1 MNQNKPA
8 IIIHQRMRKTINVLA
23 MLFAFFSMAGC
34 SEREPEVVPE
44 AFLSADRLI
53 FDQAASEKPVTV
65 TLVGELAVSSVES
78 SAEDWC
84 TAEMSA
90 DAIVVKVTAN
100 DTEEYRSADVV
111 VKFDSEVVL
120 PMTIKVAQESGEVP
134 YLKTTASESFE
145 FGCRGGEYK
154 FSVSSSAE
162 WKAELVD
169 CSWATLSSDASYV
182 TIKAPENEGNEVL
195 SGKVKVTSGEIS
207 LEYAFSQ
214 ATLASD
220 KYLALLGEYDI
231 YAEKWYEVTK
241 YNSYSHKGLCGAL
254 GKSGTLRELCTSPAS
269 SLFTT
274 TATLTEDK
282 YGVSYYLEGCFLQ
295 GQKMP
300 VNLNKETGKLE
311 IPTLWNTGTALIYY
325 NRYSPPED
333 MSCFLVTYTINS
345 SDVSMKYN
353 QYSAGV
359 ITASVS
365 EDCNTITIDTSKE
378 QKDGEVEGSG
388 LTLVYM
394 NMGLSSPVLTPFE
407 KIYMPYGNAI
417 ELRRKTDE

>member
-1 MNQNKPA
+1 
-8 IIIHQRMRKTINVLA
+8 MRKTINVLA
-23 MLFAFFSMAGC
+23 MLFAFCLMAGC
-34 SEREPEVVPE
+34 SESEPEVVPQ
-44 AFLSADRLI
+44 AFMSADRLI
-53 FDQAASEKPVTV
+53 FDQIASEKPVTV

-90 DAIVVKVTAN
+90 DAILVKVTAN
-100 DTEEYRSADVV
+100 DTEESRSADVV
-111 VKFDSEVVL
+111 VKFDSDVVL

-154 FSVSSSAE
+154 FTVSSSAE

-169 CSWATLSSDASYV
+169 CSWATISSDASSV
-182 TIKAPENEGNEVL
+182 TIEAPENNGNEVL
-195 SGKVKVTSGEIS
+195 SGKVRVTSGEIS

-231 YAEKWYEVTK
+231 YAEKWYQVTR
-241 YNSYSHKGLCGAL
+241 YNTYSHKGLCGAL
-254 GKSGTLRELCTSPAS
+254 GKSGTLRKLCTSPAS

-282 YGVSYYLEGCFLQ
+282 YGISYYLEGCFLQ
-295 GQKMP
+295 GQKIP

-325 NRYSPPED
+325 SSYSPAED
-333 MSCFLVTYTINS
+333 MSCFLVSYTINS

-359 ITASVS
+359 LKASVS
-365 EDCNTITIDTSKE
+365 EDCNTITIDTSAEPKE
-378 QKDGEVEGSG
+378 GEVEGSG

-394 NMGLSSPVLTPFE
+394 NMALSSPVLTPFE
-407 KIYMPYGNAI
+407 KIYMPYGNTV

>member
-1 MNQNKPA
+1 
-8 IIIHQRMRKTINVLA
+8 MRKTINVLA
-23 MLFAFFSMAGC
+23 ILFAFFSMAGC
-34 SEREPEVVPE
+34 SESEPEVVPE

-169 CSWATLSSDASYV
+169 CSWATLSSDASSV
-182 TIKAPENEGNEVL
+182 TIKALENKGNEVL
-195 SGKVKVTSGEIS
+195 SGKVKVTSGETS
-207 LEYAFSQ
+207 LEYAFTQ
-214 ATLASD
+214 ATVASD

-231 YAEKWYEVTK
+231 YAEKWYQVTR
-241 YNSYSHKGLCGAL
+241 YASNKGWCSAL
-254 GKSGTLRELCTSPAS
+254 GKGGTLRELCTSPAS

-295 GQKMP
+295 GQKLP
-300 VNLNKETGKLE
+300 IVVNKKTGGLE
-311 IPTLWNTGTALIYY
+311 IPALWNTGTALIYY
-325 NRYSPPED
+325 NKYSPPED
-333 MSCFLVTYTINS
+333 MSCFLVDYTIS
-345 SDVSMKYN
+345 SDNSMKYN
-353 QYSAGV
+353 QYAAGV

-407 KIYMPYGNAI
+407 GIYMPYGNTV

>member
-1 MNQNKPA
+1 
-8 IIIHQRMRKTINVLA
+8 MRKTINVLT
-23 MLFAFFSMAGC
+23 MLFAVFSMAGC
-34 SEREPEVVPE
+34 SESEPEVVPQ

-53 FDQAASEKPVTV
+53 FDQTASEKPVTV

-84 TAEMSA
+84 TAEISA
-90 DAIVVKVTAN
+90 ETIVVKVSAN
-100 DTEEYRSADVV
+100 DTEASRSADVV

-120 PMTIKVAQESGEVP
+120 PMTVKVAQESGEVP

-169 CSWATLSSDASYV
+169 CSWATLSTDASSV
-182 TIKAPENEGNEVL
+182 TIEAPANDGNEVL
-195 SGKVKVTSGEIS
+195 SGKVKVTSGETS
-207 LEYAFSQ
+207 LEYAFTQ

-231 YAEKWYEVTK
+231 YAEKWYQVTR
-241 YNSYSHKGLCGAL
+241 YASNKGWCSAL
-254 GKSGTLRELCTSPAS
+254 GKGGTLRELCTSPAS

-295 GQKMP
+295 GQKLP
-300 VNLNKETGKLE
+300 IVLNRKTGGLE
-311 IPTLWNTGTALIYY
+311 IPALWNTGTALIYY
-325 NRYSPPED
+325 NKYSPPED
-333 MSCFLVTYTINS
+333 MSCFLVDYTIS
-345 SDVSMKYN
+345 SDNSMKYN
-353 QYSAGV
+353 QYAAGV

-407 KIYMPYGNAI
+407 GIYMPYGNTV

>member
-1 MNQNKPA
+1 
-8 IIIHQRMRKTINVLA
+8 MRKTINVLA
-23 MLFAFFSMAGC
+23 MLFAFCLMAGC
-34 SEREPEVVPE
+34 SESEPEVVPQ
-44 AFLSADRLI
+44 AFMSADRLI
-53 FDQAASEKPVTV
+53 FDQTASEKPVTV
-65 TLVGELAVSSVES
+65 TIVGELAVSSVES

-100 DTEEYRSADVV
+100 DTEKYRSADVV

-169 CSWATLSSDASYV
+169 CSWATISSDASSV
-182 TIKAPENEGNEVL
+182 TIEAPENNGNEVL

-231 YAEKWYEVTK
+231 YAEKWYQVTR
-241 YNSYSHKGLCGAL
+241 YNTYSHKGLCGAL

-282 YGVSYYLEGCFLQ
+282 YGISYYLEGCFLQ

-325 NRYSPPED
+325 SSYSPAED
-333 MSCFLVTYTINS
+333 MSCFLVSYTINS

-359 ITASVS
+359 LKASVS
-365 EDCNTITIDTSKE
+365 EDCNTITIDTSAEPKE
-378 QKDGEVEGSG
+378 GEVEGSG

-394 NMGLSSPVLTPFE
+394 NMALSSPVLTPFE
-407 KIYMPYGNAI
+407 KIYMPYGNTV

>member
-1 MNQNKPA
+1 
-8 IIIHQRMRKTINVLA
+8 MRKTINVLT
-23 MLFAFFSMAGC
+23 MLFAIFSMAGC
-34 SEREPEVVPE
+34 SESEPEVVPQ

-53 FDQAASEKPVTV
+53 FDQTASEKPVTV
-65 TLVGELAVSSVES
+65 TLVGELTVSSVES

-84 TAEMSA
+84 TAGISA
-90 DAIVVKVTAN
+90 DAIVVKVSAN
-100 DTEEYRSADVV
+100 DTEASRSADVV

-169 CSWATLSSDASYV
+169 CGWATLSTDASSV
-182 TIKAPENEGNEVL
+182 TIEAPANDGNEVL
-195 SGKVKVTSGEIS
+195 SGKVKVTSGETS
-207 LEYAFSQ
+207 LEYAFTQ

-231 YAEKWYEVTK
+231 YAEKWYQVTR
-241 YNSYSHKGLCGAL
+241 YASNKGWCSAL
-254 GKSGTLRELCTSPAS
+254 GKGGTLRELCTSPAS

-295 GQKMP
+295 GQKLP
-300 VNLNKETGKLE
+300 IVLNKKTGGLE
-311 IPTLWNTGTALIYY
+311 IPALWNTGTALIYY
-325 NRYSPPED
+325 NKYSPPED
-333 MSCFLVTYTINS
+333 MSCFLVDYTIS
-345 SDVSMKYN
+345 SDNSMKYN
-353 QYSAGV
+353 QYAAGV
-359 ITASVS
+359 IKASVS
-365 EDCNTITIDTSKE
+365 EDCNTITIDTSKG

-407 KIYMPYGNAI
+407 GIYMPYGNTV

>member
-1 MNQNKPA
+1 
-8 IIIHQRMRKTINVLA
+8 

-34 SEREPEVVPE
+34 SESEPEVVPE

-90 DAIVVKVTAN
+90 DAIVVKVSAN
-100 DTEEYRSADVV
+100 DTDEYRSADVV

-169 CSWATLSSDASYV
+169 CSWATLSSDASSV
-182 TIKAPENEGNEVL
+182 TIKALENKGNEVL
-195 SGKVKVTSGEIS
+195 SGKVKISSGNNS
-207 LEYAFSQ
+207 LEYAFTQ

-231 YAEKWYEVTK
+231 YAEKWYQVTR
-241 YNSYSHKGLCGAL
+241 YASNKGWCSAL
-254 GKSGTLRELCTSPAS
+254 GKGGTLRELCTSPAS

-295 GQKMP
+295 GQKLP
-300 VNLNKETGKLE
+300 IVLNKKTGGLE
-311 IPTLWNTGTALIYY
+311 IPALWNTGTALIYY
-325 NRYSPPED
+325 NKYSPPED
-333 MSCFLVTYTINS
+333 MSCFLVDYTIS
-345 SDVSMKYN
+345 SDNSMKYN
-353 QYSAGV
+353 QYAAGV

-407 KIYMPYGNAI
+407 GIYMPYGNTV

>member
-1 MNQNKPA
+1 
-8 IIIHQRMRKTINVLA
+8 
-23 MLFAFFSMAGC
+23 MLFAFFLMAGC
-34 SEREPEVVPE
+34 SESEPEVVPQ
-44 AFLSADRLI
+44 AFMSADRLI
-53 FDQAASEKPVTV
+53 FDQTASEKPVTV

-111 VKFDSEVVL
+111 VKFDSDVVL

-231 YAEKWYEVTK
+231 YAEKWYQVTR
-241 YNSYSHKGLCGAL
+241 YASNKGWCSAL
-254 GKSGTLRELCTSPAS
+254 GKGGTLRELCTSPAS

-295 GQKMP
+295 GQKLP
-300 VNLNKETGKLE
+300 IVLNKKNGGLE
-311 IPTLWNTGTALIYY
+311 IPALWNTGTALIYY
-325 NRYSPPED
+325 NKYSPPED
-333 MSCFLVTYTINS
+333 MSCFLVDYTVS
-345 SDVSMKYN
+345 SDNSMKYN
-353 QYSAGV
+353 QYAAGV

-407 KIYMPYGNAI
+407 GIYMPYGNTV

>member
-1 MNQNKPA
+1 
-8 IIIHQRMRKTINVLA
+8 MRKTINVLT
-23 MLFAFFSMAGC
+23 MLFAVFSMAGC
-34 SEREPEVVPE
+34 SESEPEVVPQ

-53 FDQAASEKPVTV
+53 FDQTASEKPVTV
-65 TLVGELAVSSVES
+65 TLVGDLAVSSVES

-84 TAEMSA
+84 IAEMSA
-90 DAIVVKVTAN
+90 DAIVVKVSAN
-100 DTEEYRSADVV
+100 DTDDSRSADVV

-169 CSWATLSSDASYV
+169 CSWATLSSDASSV
-182 TIKAPENEGNEVL
+182 TIKALENKGNEVL
-195 SGKVKVTSGEIS
+195 SGKVKVTSGETS
-207 LEYAFSQ
+207 LEYAFTQ
-214 ATLASD
+214 ATVASD

-231 YAEKWYEVTK
+231 YAEKWYQVTR
-241 YNSYSHKGLCGAL
+241 YASNKGWCSAL
-254 GKSGTLRELCTSPAS
+254 GKGGTLRELCTSPAS

-295 GQKMP
+295 GQKLP
-300 VNLNKETGKLE
+300 IVLNKKTGGLE
-311 IPTLWNTGTALIYY
+311 IPALWNTGTALIYY
-325 NRYSPPED
+325 NKYSPPED
-333 MSCFLVTYTINS
+333 MSCFLVDYTIS
-345 SDVSMKYN
+345 SDNSMKYN
-353 QYSAGV
+353 QYAAGV
-359 ITASVS
+359 IKASVS

-407 KIYMPYGNAI
+407 GIYMPYGNTV

>member
-1 MNQNKPA
+1 
-8 IIIHQRMRKTINVLA
+8 
-23 MLFAFFSMAGC
+23 MLFAFCLMAGC
-34 SEREPEVVPE
+34 SESEPEVVPQ
-44 AFLSADRLI
+44 AFMSADRLI
-53 FDQAASEKPVTV
+53 FDQTASEKPVTV
-65 TLVGELAVSSVES
+65 TIVGELAVSSVES

-111 VKFDSEVVL
+111 VKFDSDVVL

-169 CSWATLSSDASYV
+169 CSWATISSDASSV
-182 TIKAPENEGNEVL
+182 TIEAPENNGNEVL

-231 YAEKWYEVTK
+231 YAEKWYQVTR
-241 YNSYSHKGLCGAL
+241 YNTYSHKGLCGAL

-295 GQKMP
+295 GQKIP

-325 NRYSPPED
+325 SSYSPAED
-333 MSCFLVTYTINS
+333 MSCFLVSYTINS

-359 ITASVS
+359 LKASVS
-365 EDCNTITIDTSKE
+365 EDCNTITIDTSTEPKE
-378 QKDGEVEGSG
+378 GEVEGSG

-394 NMGLSSPVLTPFE
+394 NMALPSPVLTPFE
-407 KIYMPYGNAI
+407 KIYMPYGNTV

>member
-1 MNQNKPA
+1 
-8 IIIHQRMRKTINVLA
+8 MRKTINVLA

-34 SEREPEVVPE
+34 SESEPEVVPE

-120 PMTIKVAQESGEVP
+120 PMTIKVVQESGEVP
-134 YLKTTASESFE
+134 YLKTSASESFE

-154 FSVSSSAE
+154 FSVSSSSE

-169 CSWATLSSDASYV
+169 CGWATLSTDASSV
-182 TIKAPENEGNEVL
+182 TIEAPANDGNEVL
-195 SGKVKVTSGEIS
+195 SGKVKVTSGETS
-207 LEYAFSQ
+207 LEYAFTQ

-231 YAEKWYEVTK
+231 YAEKWYQVTR
-241 YNSYSHKGLCGAL
+241 YASNKGWCSAL
-254 GKSGTLRELCTSPAS
+254 GKGGTLRELCTSPAS

-295 GQKMP
+295 GQKLP
-300 VNLNKETGKLE
+300 IVLNKKNGGLE
-311 IPTLWNTGTALIYY
+311 IPALWNTGTALIYY
-325 NRYSPPED
+325 NKYSPPED
-333 MSCFLVTYTINS
+333 MSCFLVDYTVS
-345 SDVSMKYN
+345 SDNSMKYN
-353 QYSAGV
+353 QYAAGV

-407 KIYMPYGNAI
+407 GIYMPYGNTV

>member
-1 MNQNKPA
+1 
-8 IIIHQRMRKTINVLA
+8 MRKTINVLT
-23 MLFAFFSMAGC
+23 MLFAIFSMAGC
-34 SEREPEVVPE
+34 SESEPEVVPQ

-53 FDQAASEKPVTV
+53 FDQTASEKPVTV

-84 TAEMSA
+84 TAGISA
-90 DAIVVKVTAN
+90 DAIVVKVSAN
-100 DTEEYRSADVV
+100 DTEASRSADVV

-154 FSVSSSAE
+154 FSVTSSAE

-169 CSWATLSSDASYV
+169 CGWATLSTDASSV
-182 TIKAPENEGNEVL
+182 TIEAPANDGSEVL
-195 SGKVKVTSGEIS
+195 SGKVKVTSGETS
-207 LEYAFSQ
+207 LEYAFTQ

-231 YAEKWYEVTK
+231 YAEKWYQVTR
-241 YNSYSHKGLCGAL
+241 YASNKGWCSAL
-254 GKSGTLRELCTSPAS
+254 GKGGTLRELCTSPAS

-282 YGVSYYLEGCFLQ
+282 YGVSYYLEGFFLQ
-295 GQKMP
+295 GQKLP
-300 VNLNKETGKLE
+300 IVLNKKNGGLE
-311 IPTLWNTGTALIYY
+311 IPALWNTGTALIYY
-325 NRYSPPED
+325 NKYSPPED
-333 MSCFLVTYTINS
+333 MSCFLVDYTIS
-345 SDVSMKYN
+345 SDNSMKYN
-353 QYSAGV
+353 QYAAGV
-359 ITASVS
+359 IMASVS

-407 KIYMPYGNAI
+407 GIYMPYGNTV

>member
-1 MNQNKPA
+1 
-8 IIIHQRMRKTINVLA
+8 MRKTINVLT
-23 MLFAFFSMAGC
+23 MLFAIFSMAGC
-34 SEREPEVVPE
+34 SESEPEVVPQ

-53 FDQAASEKPVTV
+53 FDQTASEKPVTV
-65 TLVGELAVSSVES
+65 TLVGELTVSSVES

-84 TAEMSA
+84 TAGISA
-90 DAIVVKVTAN
+90 DAIVVKVSAN
-100 DTEEYRSADVV
+100 DTEASRSADVV

-169 CSWATLSSDASYV
+169 CGWATLSTDASSV
-182 TIKAPENEGNEVL
+182 TIEAPANDGNEVL
-195 SGKVKVTSGEIS
+195 SGKVKVTSGESS
-207 LEYAFSQ
+207 LEYAFTQ

-231 YAEKWYEVTK
+231 YAEKWYQVTR
-241 YNSYSHKGLCGAL
+241 YASNKGWCSAL
-254 GKSGTLRELCTSPAS
+254 GKGGTLRELCTSPAS

-295 GQKMP
+295 GQKLP
-300 VNLNKETGKLE
+300 IVLNKKTGGLE
-311 IPTLWNTGTALIYY
+311 IPALWNTGTALIYY
-325 NRYSPPED
+325 NKYSPPED
-333 MSCFLVTYTINS
+333 MSCFLVDYTIS
-345 SDVSMKYN
+345 SDNSMKYN
-353 QYSAGV
+353 QYAAGV
-359 ITASVS
+359 IKASVS

-407 KIYMPYGNAI
+407 GIYMPYGNTV

>member
-1 MNQNKPA
+1 
-8 IIIHQRMRKTINVLA
+8 MRKTINVLA

-34 SEREPEVVPE
+34 SESEPEVVPE

-84 TAEMSA
+84 TAEISA

-111 VKFDSEVVL
+111 VKFDSDVVL

-169 CSWATLSSDASYV
+169 CSWATLSSDASSV
-182 TIKAPENEGNEVL
+182 TIKALENKGNEVL
-195 SGKVKVTSGEIS
+195 SGKVKVTSGKTS
-207 LEYAFSQ
+207 LEYAFTQ
-214 ATLASD
+214 TTVASD

-231 YAEKWYEVTK
+231 YAEKWYQVTR
-241 YNSYSHKGLCGAL
+241 YASNKGWCSAL
-254 GKSGTLRELCTSPAS
+254 GKGGTLRELCTSPAS

-295 GQKMP
+295 GQKLP
-300 VNLNKETGKLE
+300 IVLNKKTGGLE
-311 IPTLWNTGTALIYY
+311 IPALWNTGTALIYY
-325 NRYSPPED
+325 NKYSPPED
-333 MSCFLVTYTINS
+333 MSCFLVDYTIS
-345 SDVSMKYN
+345 SDNSMKYN
-353 QYSAGV
+353 QYAAGV
-359 ITASVS
+359 IKASVS

-407 KIYMPYGNAI
+407 GIYMPYGNTV

>member
-1 MNQNKPA
+1 
-8 IIIHQRMRKTINVLA
+8 
-23 MLFAFFSMAGC
+23 MLFAFCLMAGC
-34 SEREPEVVPE
+34 SESEPEVVPQ
-44 AFLSADRLI
+44 AFMSADRLI
-53 FDQAASEKPVTV
+53 FDQTASEKPVTV

-111 VKFDSEVVL
+111 VKFDSDVVL

-169 CSWATLSSDASYV
+169 CSWATISSDASSV
-182 TIKAPENEGNEVL
+182 TIEAPENNGNEVL

-231 YAEKWYEVTK
+231 YAEKWYQVTR
-241 YNSYSHKGLCGAL
+241 YNTYSHKGLCGAL

-295 GQKMP
+295 GQKIP

-325 NRYSPPED
+325 SSYSPAED

-359 ITASVS
+359 LKASVS
-365 EDCNTITIDTSKE
+365 DDCNAITIDTSTEPKE
-378 QKDGEVEGSG
+378 GEVEGSG

-394 NMGLSSPVLTPFE
+394 NMAVSSPVLTPFE
-407 KIYMPYGNAI
+407 KIYMPYGNAV

>member
-1 MNQNKPA
+1 
-8 IIIHQRMRKTINVLA
+8 MRKTINVLT
-23 MLFAFFSMAGC
+23 MLFAVFSMAGC
-34 SEREPEVVPE
+34 SESEPEVVPQ

-53 FDQAASEKPVTV
+53 FDQTASEKPVTV
-65 TLVGELAVSSVES
+65 TLVGDLAVSSVES

-111 VKFDSEVVL
+111 VKFDSDVVL

-169 CSWATLSSDASYV
+169 CGWATLSTDASSV
-182 TIKAPENEGNEVL
+182 TIEAPANDGNEVL
-195 SGKVKVTSGEIS
+195 SGKVKVTSGETS
-207 LEYAFSQ
+207 LEYAFTQ

-231 YAEKWYEVTK
+231 YAEKWYQVTR
-241 YNSYSHKGLCGAL
+241 YASNKGWCSAL
-254 GKSGTLRELCTSPAS
+254 GKGGTLRELCTSPAS

-295 GQKMP
+295 GQKLP
-300 VNLNKETGKLE
+300 IVLNKKTGGLE
-311 IPTLWNTGTALIYY
+311 IPALWNTGTALIYY
-325 NRYSPPED
+325 NKYSPPED
-333 MSCFLVTYTINS
+333 MSCFLVDYTVS
-345 SDVSMKYN
+345 SDNSMKYN

>member
-1 MNQNKPA
+1 
-8 IIIHQRMRKTINVLA
+8 MRKTINVLA

-34 SEREPEVVPE
+34 SESEPEVVPE

-169 CSWATLSSDASYV
+169 CSWATLSSDASSV
-182 TIKAPENEGNEVL
+182 TIKALENKGNEVL
-195 SGKVKVTSGEIS
+195 SGKVKVTSGETS
-207 LEYAFSQ
+207 LEYAFTQ

-231 YAEKWYEVTK
+231 YAEKWYQVTR
-241 YNSYSHKGLCGAL
+241 YASNKGWCSAL
-254 GKSGTLRELCTSPAS
+254 GKGGTLRELCTSPAS

-295 GQKMP
+295 GQKLP
-300 VNLNKETGKLE
+300 IVLNKKTGGLE
-311 IPTLWNTGTALIYY
+311 IPALWNTGTALIYY
-325 NRYSPPED
+325 NKYSPPED
-333 MSCFLVTYTINS
+333 MSCFLVDYTIS
-345 SDVSMKYN
+345 SDNSMKYN
-353 QYSAGV
+353 QYAAGV

-407 KIYMPYGNAI
+407 GIYMPYGNTV

>member
-1 MNQNKPA
+1 
-8 IIIHQRMRKTINVLA
+8 MRKTINVLA
-23 MLFAFFSMAGC
+23 MLFAFCLMAGC
-34 SEREPEVVPE
+34 SESEPEVVPQ
-44 AFLSADRLI
+44 AFMSADRLI
-53 FDQAASEKPVTV
+53 FDQTASEKPVTV

-100 DTEEYRSADVV
+100 DTDEYRSADVV
-111 VKFDSEVVL
+111 VKFDSDVVL

-169 CSWATLSSDASYV
+169 CSWATISSDASSV
-182 TIKAPENEGNEVL
+182 TIEAPENNGNEVL

-231 YAEKWYEVTK
+231 YAEKWYQVTR
-241 YNSYSHKGLCGAL
+241 YNTYSHKGLCGAL

-282 YGVSYYLEGCFLQ
+282 YGISYYLEGCFLQ
-295 GQKMP
+295 GQKIP
-300 VNLNKETGKLE
+300 INLNKETGKLE

-325 NRYSPPED
+325 SSYSPPED

-359 ITASVS
+359 VKASVS
-365 EDCNTITIDTSKE
+365 DDCNTITIGTSTEPKE
-378 QKDGEVEGSG
+378 GEVEGSG

-394 NMGLSSPVLTPFE
+394 NMALSSPVLTPFE
-407 KIYMPYGNAI
+407 KIYMPYGNTV

>member
-1 MNQNKPA
+1 
-8 IIIHQRMRKTINVLA
+8 MRKTINVLT
-23 MLFAFFSMAGC
+23 MLFAIFSMAGC
-34 SEREPEVVPE
+34 SESEPEVVPQ

-53 FDQAASEKPVTV
+53 FDQTASEKPVTV
-65 TLVGELAVSSVES
+65 TLVGELAVSYVES

-84 TAEMSA
+84 TAGISA
-90 DAIVVKVTAN
+90 DAIVVKVSAN
-100 DTEEYRSADVV
+100 DTEASRSADVV

-169 CSWATLSSDASYV
+169 CGWATLSTDAYSV
-182 TIKAPENEGNEVL
+182 TIEAPANDGNEVL
-195 SGKVKVTSGEIS
+195 SGKVKVTSGETS
-207 LEYAFSQ
+207 LEYAFTQ

-231 YAEKWYEVTK
+231 YAEKWYQVTR
-241 YNSYSHKGLCGAL
+241 YASNKGWCSAL
-254 GKSGTLRELCTSPAS
+254 GKGGTLRELCTSPAS

-295 GQKMP
+295 GQKLP
-300 VNLNKETGKLE
+300 IVLNKKTGGLE
-311 IPTLWNTGTALIYY
+311 IPALWNTGTALIYY
-325 NRYSPPED
+325 NKYSPPED
-333 MSCFLVTYTINS
+333 MSCFLVDYTIS
-345 SDVSMKYN
+345 SDNSMKYN
-353 QYSAGV
+353 QYAAGV

-407 KIYMPYGNAI
+407 GIYMPYGNTV

>member
-1 MNQNKPA
+1 
-8 IIIHQRMRKTINVLA
+8 MRKTINVLT

-34 SEREPEVVPE
+34 SESEPEVVPE

-169 CSWATLSSDASYV
+169 CSWATLSSDASSV
-182 TIKAPENEGNEVL
+182 TIKALENKGNEVL
-195 SGKVKVTSGEIS
+195 SGKVKISSGNNS
-207 LEYAFSQ
+207 LEYAFTQ

-231 YAEKWYEVTK
+231 YAEKWYQVTR
-241 YNSYSHKGLCGAL
+241 YASNKGWCSAL
-254 GKSGTLRELCTSPAS
+254 GKGGTLRELCTSPAS

-295 GQKMP
+295 GQKLP
-300 VNLNKETGKLE
+300 IVLNKKTGGLE
-311 IPTLWNTGTALIYY
+311 IPALWNTGTALIYY
-325 NRYSPPED
+325 NKYSPPED
-333 MSCFLVTYTINS
+333 MSCFLVDYTIS
-345 SDVSMKYN
+345 SDNSMKYN
-353 QYSAGV
+353 QYAAGV

-407 KIYMPYGNAI
+407 GIYMPYGNTV

>member
-1 MNQNKPA
+1 
-8 IIIHQRMRKTINVLA
+8 
-23 MLFAFFSMAGC
+23 MLFAFCLMAGC
-34 SEREPEVVPE
+34 SESEPEVVPQ
-44 AFLSADRLI
+44 AFMSADRLI
-53 FDQAASEKPVTV
+53 FDQTASEKPVTV

-84 TAEMSA
+84 IAEMSA

-111 VKFDSEVVL
+111 VKFDSDVVL

-169 CSWATLSSDASYV
+169 CSWATISSDASSV
-182 TIKAPENEGNEVL
+182 TIEAPENNGNEVL
-195 SGKVKVTSGEIS
+195 SGKVKVTSGGIS
-207 LEYAFSQ
+207 LEYAFTQ

-231 YAEKWYEVTK
+231 YAEKWYQVTR
-241 YNSYSHKGLCGAL
+241 YNTYSHKGLCGAL

-282 YGVSYYLEGCFLQ
+282 YGISYYLEGCFLQ
-295 GQKMP
+295 GQKIP

-325 NRYSPPED
+325 SSYSPAED
-333 MSCFLVTYTINS
+333 MSCFLVSYTINS

-359 ITASVS
+359 LKASVS
-365 EDCNTITIDTSKE
+365 EDCNTITIDTSAEPKE
-378 QKDGEVEGSG
+378 GEVEGSG

-394 NMGLSSPVLTPFE
+394 NMALSSPVLTPFE
-407 KIYMPYGNAI
+407 KIYMPYGNTV

>member
-1 MNQNKPA
+1 
-8 IIIHQRMRKTINVLA
+8 MRKTINVLT
-23 MLFAFFSMAGC
+23 MLFAVFSMAGC
-34 SEREPEVVPE
+34 SESEPEVVPQ

-100 DTEEYRSADVV
+100 DTEESRSADVV
-111 VKFDSEVVL
+111 VKFDSDVVL

-169 CSWATLSSDASYV
+169 CSWATISSDASSV
-182 TIKAPENEGNEVL
+182 TIEAPENSGNEVL

-231 YAEKWYEVTK
+231 YAEKWYQVTR
-241 YNSYSHKGLCGAL
+241 YNTYSHKGLCGAL

-311 IPTLWNTGTALIYY
+311 IPTLWNTGTVLIYY
-325 NRYSPPED
+325 SSYSPAED
-333 MSCFLVTYTINS
+333 MSCFLVSYTINS

-359 ITASVS
+359 LKASVS
-365 EDCNTITIDTSKE
+365 EDCNTITIDTSTEPKE
-378 QKDGEVEGSG
+378 GEVEGSG

-394 NMGLSSPVLTPFE
+394 NMALSSPVLTPFE
-407 KIYMPYGNAI
+407 GICMPYGNTV

>member
-1 MNQNKPA
+1 
-8 IIIHQRMRKTINVLA
+8 MRKTINVLT
-23 MLFAFFSMAGC
+23 MLFAIFSMAGC
-34 SEREPEVVPE
+34 SESEPEVVPQ

-53 FDQAASEKPVTV
+53 FDQTASEKPVTV

-84 TAEMSA
+84 TAGISA
-90 DAIVVKVTAN
+90 DAIVVKVSAN
-100 DTEEYRSADVV
+100 VTEASRSADVV

-169 CSWATLSSDASYV
+169 CGWATLSTDASSV
-182 TIKAPENEGNEVL
+182 TIEAPANDENEVL
-195 SGKVKVTSGEIS
+195 SGKVKVTSGGTS
-207 LEYAFSQ
+207 LEYAFTQ

-231 YAEKWYEVTK
+231 YAEKWYQVTR
-241 YNSYSHKGLCGAL
+241 YASSKGWCSAL
-254 GKSGTLRELCTSPAS
+254 GKGGTLRELCTSPSS

-295 GQKMP
+295 GQKLP
-300 VNLNKETGKLE
+300 IVLNKKTGGLE
-311 IPTLWNTGTALIYY
+311 IPALWNTGTALIYY
-325 NRYSPPED
+325 NKYSPPED
-333 MSCFLVTYTINS
+333 MSCFLVDYTTRWRN
-345 SDVSMKYN
+345 
-353 QYSAGV
+353 
-359 ITASVS
+359 
-365 EDCNTITIDTSKE
+365 
-378 QKDGEVEGSG
+378 
-388 LTLVYM
+388 
-394 NMGLSSPVLTPFE
+394 
-407 KIYMPYGNAI
+407 
-417 ELRRKTDE
+417 

>member
-1 MNQNKPA
+1 
-8 IIIHQRMRKTINVLA
+8 MRKTINVLA
-23 MLFAFFSMAGC
+23 TLFAFFSMAGC
-34 SEREPEVVPE
+34 SESEPEVVPQ

-53 FDQAASEKPVTV
+53 FDQTASEKPVTV

-78 SAEDWC
+78 SAEEWC

-100 DTEEYRSADVV
+100 DTDEYRSADVV

-162 WKAELVD
+162 WKAELVG
-169 CSWATLSSDASYV
+169 CSWATLSSDASSV
-182 TIKAPENEGNEVL
+182 TIKAPENKGNEVL
-195 SGKVKVTSGEIS
+195 SGKVKVTSGETS
-207 LEYAFSQ
+207 LEYAFTQ

-231 YAEKWYEVTK
+231 YAEKWYQVTR
-241 YNSYSHKGLCGAL
+241 YASNKGWCSAL
-254 GKSGTLRELCTSPAS
+254 GKGGTLRELCTSPAS

-295 GQKMP
+295 GQKLP
-300 VNLNKETGKLE
+300 IVLNKKTGGLE
-311 IPTLWNTGTALIYY
+311 IPALWNTGTALIYY
-325 NRYSPPED
+325 NKYSPPED
-333 MSCFLVTYTINS
+333 MSCFLVDYTIS
-345 SDVSMKYN
+345 SDNSMKYN
-353 QYSAGV
+353 QYAACV

-394 NMGLSSPVLTPFE
+394 NMALSSPVLTPFE
-407 KIYMPYGNAI
+407 GICMPYGNTI

>member
-1 MNQNKPA
+1 
-8 IIIHQRMRKTINVLA
+8 MRKTINVLA
-23 MLFAFFSMAGC
+23 MLFALFSMAGC
-34 SEREPEVVPE
+34 SESEPEVVPE

-169 CSWATLSSDASYV
+169 CSWATLSSDASSV
-182 TIKAPENEGNEVL
+182 TIKAPENKGNEVL
-195 SGKVKVTSGEIS
+195 SGKVKVTSGETS
-207 LEYAFSQ
+207 LEYAFTQ
-214 ATLASD
+214 ATVASD

-231 YAEKWYEVTK
+231 YAEKWYQVTR
-241 YNSYSHKGLCGAL
+241 YASNKGWCSAL
-254 GKSGTLRELCTSPAS
+254 GKGGTLRELCTSPAS

-295 GQKMP
+295 GQKLP
-300 VNLNKETGKLE
+300 IVLNKKTGGLE
-311 IPTLWNTGTALIYY
+311 IPALWNTGTALIYY
-325 NRYSPPED
+325 NKYSPPED
-333 MSCFLVTYTINS
+333 MSCFLVDYTIS
-345 SDVSMKYN
+345 SDNSMKYN
-353 QYSAGV
+353 QYAAGV

-407 KIYMPYGNAI
+407 GIYMPYGNTV

>member
-1 MNQNKPA
+1 
-8 IIIHQRMRKTINVLA
+8 
-23 MLFAFFSMAGC
+23 MLFAFCLMAGC
-34 SEREPEVVPE
+34 SESEPEVVPQ
-44 AFLSADRLI
+44 AFMSADRLI

-111 VKFDSEVVL
+111 VKFDSDVVL

-169 CSWATLSSDASYV
+169 CSWATISSDASSV
-182 TIKAPENEGNEVL
+182 TIEAPENNGNEVL

-231 YAEKWYEVTK
+231 YAEKWYQVTR
-241 YNSYSHKGLCGAL
+241 YNTYSHKGLCGAL

-295 GQKMP
+295 GQKIP

-325 NRYSPPED
+325 SSYSPAED
-333 MSCFLVTYTINS
+333 MSCFLVSYTINS

-359 ITASVS
+359 LKASVS
-365 EDCNTITIDTSKE
+365 EDCNTITIDTSTEPKE
-378 QKDGEVEGSG
+378 GEVEGSG

-394 NMGLSSPVLTPFE
+394 NMAVSSPVLTPFE
-407 KIYMPYGNAI
+407 KIYMPYGNTV

>member
-1 MNQNKPA
+1 
-8 IIIHQRMRKTINVLA
+8 MRKTINVLA

-34 SEREPEVVPE
+34 SESEPEVVPE

-169 CSWATLSSDASYV
+169 CSWATLSTDASSV
-182 TIKAPENEGNEVL
+182 TIKALENKGNEVL
-195 SGKVKVTSGEIS
+195 SGKVKVTSGGTS
-207 LEYAFSQ
+207 LEYAFTQ

-231 YAEKWYEVTK
+231 YAEKWYQVTR
-241 YNSYSHKGLCGAL
+241 YASSKGWCSAL
-254 GKSGTLRELCTSPAS
+254 GKGGTLRELCTSPSS

-295 GQKMP
+295 GQKLP
-300 VNLNKETGKLE
+300 IVLNKKTGGLE
-311 IPTLWNTGTALIYY
+311 IPALWNTGTALIYY
-325 NRYSPPED
+325 NKYSPPED
-333 MSCFLVTYTINS
+333 MSCFLVDYTIS
-345 SDVSMKYN
+345 SDNSMKYN
-353 QYSAGV
+353 QYAAGV

-407 KIYMPYGNAI
+407 GIYMPYGNTV

>member
-1 MNQNKPA
+1 
-8 IIIHQRMRKTINVLA
+8 MRKTINVLA
-23 MLFAFFSMAGC
+23 MLFAFCLMAGC
-34 SEREPEVVPE
+34 SESEPEVVPQ
-44 AFLSADRLI
+44 AFMSADRLI
-53 FDQAASEKPVTV
+53 FDQTASEKPVTV

-111 VKFDSEVVL
+111 VKFDSDVVL

-169 CSWATLSSDASYV
+169 CSWATISSDASSV
-182 TIKAPENEGNEVL
+182 TIEAPENNGNEVL

-231 YAEKWYEVTK
+231 YAEKWYQVTR
-241 YNSYSHKGLCGAL
+241 YNTYSHKGLCGAL

-282 YGVSYYLEGCFLQ
+282 YGISYYLEGCFLQ
-295 GQKMP
+295 GQKIP

-325 NRYSPPED
+325 SSYSPAED
-333 MSCFLVTYTINS
+333 MSCFLVSYTINS

-359 ITASVS
+359 LKASVS
-365 EDCNTITIDTSKE
+365 EDCNTITIDTSAEPKE
-378 QKDGEVEGSG
+378 GEVEGSG

-394 NMGLSSPVLTPFE
+394 NMALSSPVLTPFE
-407 KIYMPYGNAI
+407 KIYMPYGNTV

>member
-1 MNQNKPA
+1 
-8 IIIHQRMRKTINVLA
+8 MRKTINVLA
-23 MLFAFFSMAGC
+23 MLFAFCLMAGC
-34 SEREPEVVPE
+34 SESEPEVVPQ
-44 AFLSADRLI
+44 AFMSADRLI
-53 FDQAASEKPVTV
+53 FDQTASEKPVTV
-65 TLVGELAVSSVES
+65 TIVGELAVSSVES

-111 VKFDSEVVL
+111 VKFDSDVVL

-169 CSWATLSSDASYV
+169 CSWATISSDASSV
-182 TIKAPENEGNEVL
+182 TIEAPENNGNEVL
-195 SGKVKVTSGEIS
+195 SGKVKVTSGGIS

-231 YAEKWYEVTK
+231 YAEKWYQVTR
-241 YNSYSHKGLCGAL
+241 YNTYSHKGLCGAL
-254 GKSGTLRELCTSPAS
+254 GKSGTLRELCTSPVS

-295 GQKMP
+295 GQKIP

-325 NRYSPPED
+325 SSYSPAED
-333 MSCFLVTYTINS
+333 MSCFLVSYTINS

-359 ITASVS
+359 LKASVS
-365 EDCNTITIDTSKE
+365 EDCNTITIDTSTEPKE
-378 QKDGEVEGSG
+378 GEVEGSG

-394 NMGLSSPVLTPFE
+394 NMALSSPVLTPFE
-407 KIYMPYGNAI
+407 KIYMPYGNTV

>member
-1 MNQNKPA
+1 
-8 IIIHQRMRKTINVLA
+8 MRKTINVLA
-23 MLFAFFSMAGC
+23 MLFAFFLMAGC
-34 SEREPEVVPE
+34 SESEPKVVPQ
-44 AFLSADRLI
+44 AFMSADRLI
-53 FDQAASEKPVTV
+53 FDQTASEKPVTM

-111 VKFDSEVVL
+111 VKFDSEAVL

-169 CSWATLSSDASYV
+169 CSWATISSDASSV
-182 TIKAPENEGNEVL
+182 TIEAPENNGNEVL

-231 YAEKWYEVTK
+231 YAEKWYQVTR
-241 YNSYSHKGLCGAL
+241 YNTYSHKGLCGAL

-325 NRYSPPED
+325 SSYSPPED

-359 ITASVS
+359 IKASVS
-365 EDCNTITIDTSKE
+365 EDCNTITIDTSTE
-378 QKDGEVEGSG
+378 SKDGEVEGSG

-394 NMGLSSPVLTPFE
+394 NMALSSPVLTPFE
-407 KIYMPYGNAI
+407 KIYMPYGNAV

>member
-1 MNQNKPA
+1 
-8 IIIHQRMRKTINVLA
+8 MRKTINVLA

-34 SEREPEVVPE
+34 SESEPEVVPE

-169 CSWATLSSDASYV
+169 CSWATLSSDASSV
-182 TIKAPENEGNEVL
+182 TIKALENKGNEVL
-195 SGKVKVTSGEIS
+195 SGKVKVT
-207 LEYAFSQ
+207 
-214 ATLASD
+214 
-220 KYLALLGEYDI
+220 
-231 YAEKWYEVTK
+231 
-241 YNSYSHKGLCGAL
+241 
-254 GKSGTLRELCTSPAS
+254 
-269 SLFTT
+269 
-274 TATLTEDK
+274 
-282 YGVSYYLEGCFLQ
+282 
-295 GQKMP
+295 
-300 VNLNKETGKLE
+300 
-311 IPTLWNTGTALIYY
+311 
-325 NRYSPPED
+325 
-333 MSCFLVTYTINS
+333 
-345 SDVSMKYN
+345 
-353 QYSAGV
+353 
-359 ITASVS
+359 
-365 EDCNTITIDTSKE
+365 
-378 QKDGEVEGSG
+378 
-388 LTLVYM
+388 
-394 NMGLSSPVLTPFE
+394 
-407 KIYMPYGNAI
+407 
-417 ELRRKTDE
+417 

>member
-1 MNQNKPA
+1 
-8 IIIHQRMRKTINVLA
+8 
-23 MLFAFFSMAGC
+23 MLFAFFLVAGC
-34 SEREPEVVPE
+34 SESEPEVVPQ
-44 AFLSADRLI
+44 AFMSADRLI
-53 FDQAASEKPVTV
+53 FDQTASEKPVAV

-78 SAEDWC
+78 SAENWC
-84 TAEMSA
+84 VAELSA
-90 DAIVVKVTAN
+90 DEIVVKVTAN

-120 PMTIKVAQESGEVP
+120 PMIIKVVQESGDVP
-134 YLKTTASESFE
+134 YLKTTAPGSFE

-169 CSWATLSSDASYV
+169 CTWATLSSDASSV
-182 TIKAPENEGNEVL
+182 TIEAPANEGNEVL
-195 SGKVKVTSGEIS
+195 SGKVKISSGDNS
-207 LEYAFSQ
+207 LEYAFTQ

-241 YNSYSHKGLCGAL
+241 YNSYSQKGLCGAL

-269 SLFTT
+269 ALFTT

-282 YGVSYYLEGCFLQ
+282 YGISYYLEGCFLQ

-300 VNLNKETGKLE
+300 VNLNKETGELE
-311 IPTLWNTGTALIYY
+311 IPSLWNTGTALIYY
-325 NRYSPPED
+325 NYYSPPED
-333 MSCFLVTYTINS
+333 MPCFLVKYTINS
-345 SDVSMKYN
+345 SDVSMKYT
-353 QYSAGV
+353 QYDAGV
-359 ITASVS
+359 IKASVS
-365 EDCNTITIDTSKE
+365 DDCNTITLDTSTE
-378 QKDGEVEGSG
+378 QKDGVVEGSG

-394 NMGLSSPVLTPFE
+394 NMGLTSPVLTPFE
-407 KIYMPYGNAI
+407 KMYMPYGNSI

>member
-1 MNQNKPA
+1 
-8 IIIHQRMRKTINVLA
+8 
-23 MLFAFFSMAGC
+23 MLSAFFLMAGC
-34 SEREPEVVPE
+34 SESEPEVVPQ
-44 AFLSADRLI
+44 AFMSADRLI
-53 FDQAASEKPVTV
+53 FDQAASEKPVAV

-78 SAEDWC
+78 SAENWC

-90 DAIVVKVTAN
+90 DEIVVKVTAN

-120 PMTIKVAQESGEVP
+120 PMIIKVVQESGDVP
-134 YLKTTASESFE
+134 YLKTTASGSFE

-169 CSWATLSSDASYV
+169 CTWATLSSDASSV
-182 TIKAPENEGNEVL
+182 TIEAPANEGNEVL
-195 SGKVKVTSGEIS
+195 SGKVKISSGDNS
-207 LEYAFSQ
+207 LEYAFTQ

-241 YNSYSHKGLCGAL
+241 YNSYSQKGLCGAL

-269 SLFTT
+269 SFFTT

-300 VNLNKETGKLE
+300 VNLDKETGKLE
-311 IPTLWNTGTALIYY
+311 IPSLWNTGTALIYY
-325 NRYSPPED
+325 YYNSPPEE
-333 MSCFLVTYTINS
+333 MPCFLVKYTINS
-345 SDVSMKYN
+345 SDVSMKYT
-353 QYSAGV
+353 QYDAGV
-359 ITASVS
+359 IKASVS
-365 EDCNTITIDTSKE
+365 DDCNTITLDTSTE
-378 QKDGEVEGSG
+378 QKDGVVEGSG

-394 NMGLSSPVLTPFE
+394 NMGLTSPVLTPFE
-407 KIYMPYGNAI
+407 KMYMPYGNSI

>member
-1 MNQNKPA
+1 
-8 IIIHQRMRKTINVLA
+8 MRKTINVLA

-34 SEREPEVVPE
+34 SESEPEVVPE

-100 DTEEYRSADVV
+100 DTDEYRSADVV

-169 CSWATLSSDASYV
+169 CSWATLSSDASSV
-182 TIKAPENEGNEVL
+182 TIEAPANDGNEVL
-195 SGKVKVTSGEIS
+195 SGKVKVTSGETS
-207 LEYAFSQ
+207 LEYAFTQ

-231 YAEKWYEVTK
+231 YAEKWYQVTR
-241 YNSYSHKGLCGAL
+241 YASNKGWCSAL
-254 GKSGTLRELCTSPAS
+254 GKGGTLRELCTSPAS

-295 GQKMP
+295 GQKLP
-300 VNLNKETGKLE
+300 IVLNKKTGGLE
-311 IPTLWNTGTALIYY
+311 IPALWNTGTALIYY
-325 NRYSPPED
+325 NKYSPPED
-333 MSCFLVTYTINS
+333 MSCFLVDYTIS
-345 SDVSMKYN
+345 SDNSMKYN
-353 QYSAGV
+353 QYAAGV

-407 KIYMPYGNAI
+407 GIYMPYGNTV

>member
-1 MNQNKPA
+1 
-8 IIIHQRMRKTINVLA
+8 
-23 MLFAFFSMAGC
+23 MLFAFCLMAGC
-34 SEREPEVVPE
+34 SESEPEVVPQ
-44 AFLSADRLI
+44 AFMSADRLI
-53 FDQAASEKPVTV
+53 FDQTASEKPVTV

-100 DTEEYRSADVV
+100 DTDEYRSADVV
-111 VKFDSEVVL
+111 VKFDSDVVL

-169 CSWATLSSDASYV
+169 CSWATISSDASSV
-182 TIKAPENEGNEVL
+182 TIEAPENNGNEVL

-231 YAEKWYEVTK
+231 YAEKWYQVTR
-241 YNSYSHKGLCGAL
+241 YNTYSHKGLCGAL

-282 YGVSYYLEGCFLQ
+282 YGISYYLEGCFLQ

-325 NRYSPPED
+325 SSYSPAED
-333 MSCFLVTYTINS
+333 MSCFLVSYTINS

-359 ITASVS
+359 LKASVS
-365 EDCNTITIDTSKE
+365 EDCNTITIDTSAEPKE
-378 QKDGEVEGSG
+378 GEVEGSG

-394 NMGLSSPVLTPFE
+394 NMALSSPVLTPFE
-407 KIYMPYGNAI
+407 GIYMPYGNTV

>member
-1 MNQNKPA
+1 
-8 IIIHQRMRKTINVLA
+8 MRKTINVLT
-23 MLFAFFSMAGC
+23 MLFAIFSMAGC
-34 SEREPEVVPE
+34 SESEPEVVPQ

-53 FDQAASEKPVTV
+53 FDQTASEKPVAV

-84 TAEMSA
+84 AAGISA
-90 DAIVVKVTAN
+90 DAIVVKVSAN
-100 DTEEYRSADVV
+100 DTEAFRSADVV

-169 CSWATLSSDASYV
+169 CGWATLSTDASSV
-182 TIKAPENEGNEVL
+182 TIEAPANDGNEVL
-195 SGKVKVTSGEIS
+195 SGKVKVTSGETS
-207 LEYAFSQ
+207 LEYAFTQ

-231 YAEKWYEVTK
+231 YAEKWYLVTR
-241 YNSYSHKGLCGAL
+241 YASNKGWCSAL
-254 GKSGTLRELCTSPAS
+254 GKGGTLRELCTSPAS

-295 GQKMP
+295 GQKLP
-300 VNLNKETGKLE
+300 IVLNKKTGGLE
-311 IPTLWNTGTALIYY
+311 IPALWNTGTALIYY
-325 NRYSPPED
+325 NKYSPPED
-333 MSCFLVTYTINS
+333 MSCFLVDYTIS
-345 SDVSMKYN
+345 SDNSMKYN
-353 QYSAGV
+353 QYAAGV

-407 KIYMPYGNAI
+407 GIYMPYGNTV

>member
-1 MNQNKPA
+1 
-8 IIIHQRMRKTINVLA
+8 MRKTINVLT
-23 MLFAFFSMAGC
+23 MLFAVFSMAGC
-34 SEREPEVVPE
+34 SESEPEVVPQ

-53 FDQAASEKPVTV
+53 FDQTASEKPVTV

-84 TAEMSA
+84 TAEISA
-90 DAIVVKVTAN
+90 DAIVVKVSAN
-100 DTEEYRSADVV
+100 DTDASRSADVV

-162 WKAELVD
+162 WKAELVG
-169 CSWATLSSDASYV
+169 CSWATLSSDASSV
-182 TIKAPENEGNEVL
+182 TIKAPENKGNEVL
-195 SGKVKVTSGEIS
+195 SGKVKVTSGETS
-207 LEYAFSQ
+207 LEYAFTQ

-231 YAEKWYEVTK
+231 YAEKWYQVTR
-241 YNSYSHKGLCGAL
+241 YASNKGWCSAL
-254 GKSGTLRELCTSPAS
+254 GKGGTLRELCTSPAS

-295 GQKMP
+295 GQKLP
-300 VNLNKETGKLE
+300 IVLNKKTGGLE
-311 IPTLWNTGTALIYY
+311 IPALWNTGTALIYY
-325 NRYSPPED
+325 NKYSPPED
-333 MSCFLVTYTINS
+333 MSCFLVDYTIS
-345 SDVSMKYN
+345 SDNSMKYN
-353 QYSAGV
+353 QYAAGV

-407 KIYMPYGNAI
+407 GICMPYGNTV